1 MNLAVHPVFVC
12 RGSRKSLFALP
23 PTAARRICNIGSA
36 TATATATATLCSL
49 LFTILRLLRL
59 FHIVVAPHC
68 KFKLVPR
75 AISFEFDAGYLTPA
89 PNEEV
94 FDDYDDD
101 DALLAQIIVVDDD
114 PLDDE
119 TSSEPQD
126 ASRPSAGR
134 SQQSSHRCA
143 VVRAATQVLNAGTPF
158 GP

>member
-23 PTAARRICNIGSA
+23 PAAARRIRNIGS
-36 TATATATATLCSL
+36 ATATLCSL

-68 KFKLVPR
+68 KFTLVPR

-94 FDDYDDD
+94 FDDYDDN
-101 DALLAQIIVVDDD
+101 ALLAQIIVVDDD

-119 TSSEPQD
+119 TSSEPMAPQ
-126 ASRPSAGR
+126 
-134 SQQSSHRCA
+134 
-143 VVRAATQVLNAGTPF
+143 
-158 GP
+158 GPP

>member
-23 PTAARRICNIGSA
+23 PTTARRIRNIGSA
-36 TATATATATLCSL
+36 TATPCSL
-49 LFTILRLLRL
+49 LFTILRLLPF

-75 AISFEFDAGYLTPA
+75 AVSSEFDAGYLTPA

-94 FDDYDDD
+94 FDDYDD

-134 SQQSSHRCA
+134 SRQSSHHCS

>member
-23 PTAARRICNIGSA
+23 PTAARRIRNIGS
-36 TATATATATLCSL
+36 ATATLCSL

-101 DALLAQIIVVDDD
+101 ALLAQIIVVDDD

-119 TSSEPQD
+119 TSSESQD

-134 SQQSSHRCA
+134 SRQSSHHCS

>member
-23 PTAARRICNIGSA
+23 PTAARRIRNIGS
-36 TATATATATLCSL
+36 ATATLCSL

-101 DALLAQIIVVDDD
+101 ALLAQIIVVDDD

-126 ASRPSAGR
+126 ASRPLRRKIPTVEPPLLRSPGRDPSAQR
-134 SQQSSHRCA
+134 WNT
-143 VVRAATQVLNAGTPF
+143 VRTMSR
-158 GP
+158 

>member
-23 PTAARRICNIGSA
+23 PTAARRIRNIGS
-36 TATATATATLCSL
+36 ATATLCSL

-75 AISFEFDAGYLTPA
+75 AISFGFDAGYLTPA

-94 FDDYDDD
+94 SYDYDD

-114 PLDDE
+114 PLDDK

>member
-23 PTAARRICNIGSA
+23 PAAARRIRNIGS
-36 TATATATATLCSL
+36 ATATLCSL

-101 DALLAQIIVVDDD
+101 ALLAQIIVVDDD

-119 TSSEPQD
+119 TSSEPMTPQGPPPEGPD
-126 ASRPSAGR
+126 SR
-134 SQQSSHRCA
+134 
-143 VVRAATQVLNAGTPF
+143 ATIAP
-158 GP
+158 